1 MDACARMGAT
11 NVRMI
16 DPKTGK
22 TVIADAV
29 SSSGHPVELKPNTP
43 SGRAQGA
50 RQLPQYERATG
61 TNGRVIYYNPFKQ

>member
-1 MDACARMGAT
+1 MGAT